1 MGAPPESLRRKP
13 PASATRMQRP
23 RKKKERLKQCAP
35 DLYGLVEENRHDI
48 DEALAALKCREDKAR
63 AEAEAAKEK
72 ARAEAEAS
80 ASEEK
85 RKAHERSVEL
95 ADCIKRGEDSA
106 VSIVGRFVGDVS
118 QIISAHHSIDEAV
131 AVLGDRIIPQPLM
144 TKDRMKQLREALAL
158 LQKEFGL

>member
-1 MGAPPESLRRKP
+1 LSLAK
-13 PASATRMQRP
+13 T
-23 RKKKERLKQCAP
+23 K
-35 DLYGLVEENRHDI
+35 V
-48 DEALAALKCREDKAR
+48 R

-106 VSIVGRFVGDVS
+106 VSIVGRFVGDVTA
-118 QIISAHHSIDEAV
+118 IISANHSIDEAV

-144 TKDRMKQLREALAL
+144 TRDRIKQLREALAL